1 VKYLLDTCVLGDCA
15 RSEGNTLARL
25 KATPLELIAA
35 SSITVME
42 VEFGL
47 ALDASRARKL
57 APVIHALLDAI
68 AVVPYDADD
77 ARASAALRAALQ
89 KKGRPIG
96 AYGVL
101 IAGCAMA
108 RGLVLVSSNAR
119 EFGRV
124 GGLKLE
130 NWRER
135 QA

>member
-1 VKYLLDTCVLGDCA
+1 MKYLLDTCVLSDCA
-15 RSEGNTLARL
+15 RGEGNTLARL

-77 ARASAALRAALQ
+77 ARASAALRAAMH

-96 AYGVL
+96 AYDVL

-108 RGLVLVSSNAR
+108 RGLVLISSNAC

-130 NWRER
+130 NLRER